1 MKSSDKQTKH
11 HIIMCLGTVTEVI
24 KFGCVEV
31 ACKYF
36 VWYCL
41 FADEGVAARQQ
52 QEVPGNIRQQT
63 ETTDGRVQGVSAA
76 AAVALRQ
83 LRRQQALTNMTTI

>member
-1 MKSSDKQTKH
+1 
-11 HIIMCLGTVTEVI
+11 MCLSCLQILCG
-24 KFGCVEV
+24 KS
-31 ACKYF
+31 
-36 VWYCL
+36 VWYRL

-52 QEVPGNIRQQT
+52 QEVPGHIGQQT

-83 LRRQQALTNMTTI
+83 LRCQQALTNMTTFYRSSAALGHSLR